1 MLSIS
6 IEKQRKRTP
15 FLAFCLA
22 KEMLEQQRLPSDIH
36 MLRLDIYR
44 LSPLPPISTTIGDL
58 DLLHVMK
65 PWYCWKYPTHLQFIL
80 TDHVSTVMLNV
91 FQVFARKW
99 QHARRLTPQCLQNAH
114 S

>member
-1 MLSIS
+1 MRASVDTLCDFFGFNNTSIVWAHNHY
-6 IEKQRKRTP
+6 
-15 FLAFCLA
+15 F
-22 KEMLEQQRLPSDIH
+22 MVIH
-36 MLRLDIYR
+36 M

-65 PWYCWKYPTHLQFIL
+65 PWYCWKYPTHLQCIL